1 MLVSAVNA
9 AAAQAAREGSYV
21 APPGAPAPRRRRNPA
36 SLRHIAEVIR
46 THRLAPGVTVD
57 KDAVAQVL
65 AGDHRIVV
73 DPIPVVA
80 VVHACR
86 RIARRPFEVSDA
98 AQIAAASARISALIE
113 VAKAADVRAPRL
125 LPARRPPSALARVRR
140 PKPEEGEAG
149 PDFVIDA
156 RPLRGRAGR
165 PVRAAVLAA
174 VAVVAASLG
183 ALVTLQ
189 VAPRVAGPA
198 GPEPVADRPCTQDT
212 TGDDLVRPEVVG
224 PDDAAQVIEPFL
236 DFDEM
241 NGSARY
247 NRYRGRTYYW
257 GRAGSDD
264 NVPRA
269 GGARIRWQKVGGPW
283 HDCPVTLAVDERD
296 YVRTFAVATTI
307 GGEAV
312 RVQICLWRQQPYRQ
326 NCTMILS

>member
-1 MLVSAVNA
+1 M
-9 AAAQAAREGSYV
+9 
-21 APPGAPAPRRRRNPA
+21 APPNAPAPRRRRSPA

-46 THRLAPGVTVD
+46 THRLAPGATVD

-73 DPIPVVA
+73 DPIPVIA
-80 VVHACR
+80 VMHACR
-86 RIARRPFEVSDA
+86 RIAGRPFEVADA
-98 AQIAAASARISALIE
+98 AQIAAASARITALIE
-113 VAKAADVRAPRL
+113 AAKAADVRAPRL
-125 LPARRPPSALARVRR
+125 LPAPRPPSALARVLR
-140 PKPEEGEAG
+140 PKPAEEDAG
-149 PDFVIDA
+149 REFVIDA
-156 RPLRGRAGR
+156 RPLRGRDGW
-165 PVRAAVLAA
+165 PTRAAAMAVVAVLAA
-174 VAVVAASLG
+174 AIG

-189 VAPRVAGPA
+189 VAPQFATSTEA
-198 GPEPVADRPCTQDT
+198 EPVADRPCAEDT
-212 TGDDLVRPEVVG
+212 AGDDLVRPEVVG
-224 PDDAAQVIEPFL
+224 PDSAAQVIEPFL

-264 NVPRA
+264 NVPQA
-269 GGARIRWQKVGGPW
+269 GGARIRWQKAGGPW

-296 YVRTFAVATTI
+296 YVRTPAVATTI

-312 RVQICLWRQQPYRQ
+312 RVQVCLWRQQPYRQ